1 MINTK
6 SVAANTPSFPPDRE
20 QEQRKDILHQ
30 IQLPKL
36 AISGRT
42 IGVWVL
48 FMPLFK
54 AVFKKVFVNPAS
66 APKLFYTKESC
77 LQKALL
83 NIGRVKSKGEVSS
96 CFLRS
101 NLKEQL
107 SLFPKQVV
115 NAYLINL
122 GAR

>member
-1 MINTK
+1 MINMK
-6 SVAANTPSFPPDRE
+6 SVAADLPSFPPDRE

-42 IGVWVL
+42 TGVWGL
-48 FMPLFK
+48 FMSLLK

-66 APKLFYTKESC
+66 APKPFYTRESC

-83 NIGRVKSKGEVSS
+83 IIGRVESKGEVSS
-96 CFLRS
+96 SFLRS
-101 NLKEQL
+101 NLKEQI
-107 SLFPKQVV
+107 SLLPKQVV
-115 NAYLINL
+115 NAHQP
-122 GAR
+122 